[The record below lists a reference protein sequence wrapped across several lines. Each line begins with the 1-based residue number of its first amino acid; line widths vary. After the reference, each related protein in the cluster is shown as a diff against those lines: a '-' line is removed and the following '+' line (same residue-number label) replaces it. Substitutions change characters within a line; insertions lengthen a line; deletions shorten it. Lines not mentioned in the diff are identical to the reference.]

1 MMNWHV
7 TAITHKFLP
16 GVWLQLSENT
26 LHKIQPTIS
35 RIFLNTL
42 NIEKTK
48 SQMQKKTS
56 SGPAMAQVVNH

>member
-1 MMNWHV
+1 
-7 TAITHKFLP
+7 
-16 GVWLQLSENT
+16 VWLQLSENT